1 MMMHFTLPFISPLTS
16 SLIDGVRGEV
26 GRVKGE
32 GGKVEN
38 GKVEWSEGERGQ
50 KRSSEGGGKSCN
62 YSEWRRK
69 RNDIAIHQTM
79 LYMYYAHC
87 RCFQMAVLRCTLSI
101 IQLKRSRTHRY
112 NQVFLRYCANL
123 T

>member
-1 MMMHFTLPFISPLTS
+1 MMVHFTLPFISPLTS

-38 GKVEWSEGERGQ
+38 GKVEWSEGERDQ
-50 KRSSEGGGKSCN
+50 KRSSESGGGEMK
-62 YSEWRRK
+62 
-69 RNDIAIHQTM
+69 DITIPTHQTM

-87 RCFQMAVLRCTLSI
+87 RCFRMAVLRCTLSI